1 MNIIML
7 MITLW
12 LSSSLSSLHRH
23 HDHHLYYY
31 NSSTAQVVPSWNV
44 TIINKTSTS
53 LTVRWSN
60 FPSSVPIQHLLV
72 KYKDKNSNA
81 SLAYNVSNWY
91 NSHYTGNV
99 LKVYMFY
106 EVYVVAVSSVN
117 GTLYSSEAMTAR
129 TNEGGKYAKTYRAML
144 TSNCG
149 RTLRMTIL
157 LNKAKTFAFWPQER
171 RVFKVLFPF
180 LNAFFS
186 IWNFRLTSLNLV
198 FQQKCFFF
206 FWFAMQGMRDEILRI
221 CLRGRLHWV
230 WRKTKNEKQNLV
242 GDL

>member
-1 MNIIML
+1 M
-7 MITLW
+7 
-12 LSSSLSSLHRH
+12 
-23 HDHHLYYY
+23 
-31 NSSTAQVVPSWNV
+31 
-44 TIINKTSTS
+44 
-53 LTVRWSN
+53 RWSN
-60 FPSSVPIQHLLV
+60 FPLSVPLQHLLV
-72 KYKDKNSNA
+72 KYNDKNSNA
-81 SLAYNVSNWY
+81 SLTYNVSNWY

-186 IWNFRLTSLNLV
+186 ILNFRLTSLNLV
-198 FQQKCFFF
+198 FQQKCF
-206 FWFAMQGMRDEILRI
+206 GSPCKVCVTKSYE

-230 WRKTKNEKQNLV
+230 WRKVNFILEKQNLV

>member
-1 MNIIML
+1 M
-7 MITLW
+7 
-12 LSSSLSSLHRH
+12 
-23 HDHHLYYY
+23 
-31 NSSTAQVVPSWNV
+31 VPSWNF

-60 FPSSVPIQHLLV
+60 FPLSVPIQHLLV

-129 TNEGGKYAKTYRAML
+129 TNEGGKYAKTYTVRCSRPIAVVL
-144 TSNCG
+144 LERSFFLIK
-149 RTLRMTIL
+149 RKHLRFDL
-157 LNKAKTFAFWPQER
+157 KKGEFLKCCF
-171 RVFKVLFPF
+171 LF
-180 LNAFFS
+180 
-186 IWNFRLTSLNLV
+186 
-198 FQQKCFFF
+198 
-206 FWFAMQGMRDEILRI
+206 
-221 CLRGRLHWV
+221 
-230 WRKTKNEKQNLV
+230 
-242 GDL
+242 

>member
-1 MNIIML
+1 M
-7 MITLW
+7 
-12 LSSSLSSLHRH
+12 
-23 HDHHLYYY
+23 
-31 NSSTAQVVPSWNV
+31 VPSWNV

-60 FPSSVPIQHLLV
+60 FPLSVPIQYLLV
-72 KYKDKNSNA
+72 KYKDKNSKA

-99 LKVYMFY
+99 LKVYVFY

-149 RTLRMTIL
+149 RTLRTTIL
-157 LNKAKTFAFWPQER
+157 LNKAKTFAF
-171 RVFKVLFPF
+171 
-180 LNAFFS
+180 
-186 IWNFRLTSLNLV
+186 
-198 FQQKCFFF
+198 
-206 FWFAMQGMRDEILRI
+206 
-221 CLRGRLHWV
+221 
-230 WRKTKNEKQNLV
+230 
-242 GDL
+242 

>member
-60 FPSSVPIQHLLV
+60 FPLSVPIQHLLV

-149 RTLRMTIL
+149 CTFRMTIL

-180 LNAFFS
+180 LNAFFLYFKFS
-186 IWNFRLTSLNLV
+186 FNLSEFSLPAEV
-198 FQQKCFFF
+198 FFF

>member
-1 MNIIML
+1 M
-7 MITLW
+7 
-12 LSSSLSSLHRH
+12 
-23 HDHHLYYY
+23 
-31 NSSTAQVVPSWNV
+31 VPSWNV

-60 FPSSVPIQHLLV
+60 SPLSVPIQHLLV

-117 GTLYSSEAMTAR
+117 GALYSSEAMTAR

-157 LNKAKTFAFWPQER
+157 LNKAKTFAF
-171 RVFKVLFPF
+171 
-180 LNAFFS
+180 
-186 IWNFRLTSLNLV
+186 
-198 FQQKCFFF
+198 
-206 FWFAMQGMRDEILRI
+206 
-221 CLRGRLHWV
+221 
-230 WRKTKNEKQNLV
+230 
-242 GDL
+242 